1 MRWSTPMVLFGIWC
15 IVLLLGGEV
24 AAERADTIDLFAMN
38 QLPSAR
44 HPLGTD
50 ALGRDM
56 LTALLVGGKTSLT
69 IGLSAA
75 LMAVVGG
82 TLVGTVSGYVGGAL
96 DMALMRLLDTM
107 RAVPTLLLLLFW
119 QAMTDPSL
127 GGVAFILG
135 AVGWLYTARVIR
147 AETHIYRECAHVQVA
162 QMMGIG
168 TWTILW
174 RHILPYTAERIRI
187 LFLLELSGAMAMEA
201 AISFLGMGLPLH
213 LPSPG
218 TMLNHAM
225 SGVLLGHWWQAFLP
239 GAMLVITLVLVHG
252 CIAAMKRDTH

>member
-1 MRWSTPMVLFGIWC
+1 MRWSTPLVLLLIWC

-24 AAERADTIDLFAMN
+24 AAERAGNIDLFAMN
-38 QLPSAR
+38 QLPSVK

-69 IGLSAA
+69 IGLTAA
-75 LMAVVGG
+75 VIAVVGG
-82 TLVGTVSGYVGGAL
+82 TAVGIVSGYRGGAI
-96 DMALMRLLDTM
+96 DTALMRLLDTM

-119 QAMTDPSL
+119 QAMTEPSL
-127 GGVAFILG
+127 GGVAVILG
-135 AVGWLYTARVIR
+135 AVGWLYTARIVR
-147 AETHIYRECAHVQVA
+147 AETHIHRESAHVQA
-162 QMMGIG
+162 ARMMGIDSF
-168 TWTILW
+168 TIIT

-187 LFLLELSGAMAMEA
+187 LFLLELSGAMTMEA

-225 SGVLLGHWWQAFLP
+225 GGVLVGHWWQAFLP
-239 GAMLVITLVLVHG
+239 GAMLVATLVLVHA
-252 CIAAMKRDTH
+252 CIATMKNDTH

>member
-1 MRWSTPMVLFGIWC
+1 MRWSTPLVLLGIWC

-24 AAERADTIDLFAMN
+24 AAQRAGEIDLWAMN

-50 ALGRDM
+50 SLGRDM
-56 LTALLVGGKTSLT
+56 LTTLLVGGRTSLL
-69 IGLSAA
+69 IGLGAA
-75 LMAVVGG
+75 IMAVVGG
-82 TLVGTVSGYVGGAL
+82 TFVGTVSGYVGGKV
-96 DMALMRLLDTM
+96 DTVLMRLLDTM

-119 QAMTDPSL
+119 QAMSVPSL

-135 AVGWLYTARVIR
+135 AVGWLYTARVVR
-147 AETHIYRECAHVQVA
+147 AETHIYRESAHVQA
-162 QMMGIG
+162 ARMMGIDR
-168 TWTILW
+168 WTIIR

-187 LFLLELSGAMAMEA
+187 LFLLELSGAMSMEA

-213 LPSPG
+213 QPSPG

-225 SGVLLGHWWQAFLP
+225 GGILIGHWWQALLP
-239 GAMLVITLVLVHG
+239 GAMLVMTLILVHA
-252 CIAAMKRDTH
+252 CIASMRRNT